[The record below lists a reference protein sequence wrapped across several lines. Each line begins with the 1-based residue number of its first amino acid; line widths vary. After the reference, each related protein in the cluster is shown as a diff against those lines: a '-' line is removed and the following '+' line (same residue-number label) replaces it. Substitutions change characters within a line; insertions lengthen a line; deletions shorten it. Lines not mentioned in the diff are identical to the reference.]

1 MTAGPQLVLKCE
13 AEAGAAV
20 AAAAA
25 AAGWSVL
32 VPHFLFPCLGNQSVM
47 GCVVNKLH

>member
-13 AEAGAAV
+13 AEAGAA
-20 AAAAA
+20 AA

-32 VPHFLFPCLGNQSVM
+32 VRHVLFPCLGNQSVT